1 MSDSVALKG
10 ASLDLPAFTRGC
22 EQLPPSPQVE
32 GTKNS
37 KHKKSFALERIIGAV
52 HQRFQTLSAT
62 GVLQRSWYLALLLEE
77 LF

>member
-22 EQLPPSPQVE
+22 EQLPPSQVE
-32 GTKNS
+32 GTKIAS
-37 KHKKSFALERIIGAV
+37 IRSHLEKIIGAV

-62 GVLQRSWYLALLLEE
+62 GVLQRSWYLTLLLEE